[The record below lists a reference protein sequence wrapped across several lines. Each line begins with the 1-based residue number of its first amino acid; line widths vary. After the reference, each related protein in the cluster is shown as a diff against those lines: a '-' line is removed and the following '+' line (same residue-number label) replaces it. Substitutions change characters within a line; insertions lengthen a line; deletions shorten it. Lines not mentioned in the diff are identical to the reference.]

1 MWDEV
6 EDDPLELEED
16 ALVDAAPEVFEAVA
30 VLVAVLVAALSDV
43 VRWPAY
49 AEPTLS
55 ALEAIDEA
63 ADWAEE
69 ASPVP
74 ALRAALAMDVALDSA
89 AEAILSPLL

>member
-16 ALVDAAPEVFEAVA
+16 ALFDAAAVFEPVA
-30 VLVAVLVAALSDV
+30 VVVAALSDV
-43 VRWPAY
+43 VEVVRPLAY